1 MIKKIYRRFLFAAI
15 MLLMTVCLMAAGP
28 AQRAAVQETC
38 DECNARCEAIYQS
51 CIDQGYP
58 RNVCTHASI
67 QCSTD
72 CLYGV
77 CSMN

>member
-1 MIKKIYRRFLFAAI
+1 MTKKIYRRLLLAGV
-15 MLLMTVCLMAAGP
+15 MLLMAVCLMAASP

-38 DECNARCEAIYQS
+38 DECNARCDAIYQS

-58 RNVCTHASI
+58 TNVCLHAYI
-67 QCSTD
+67 PCSSD

-77 CSMN
+77 CSQ